1 MARTSAVEPVLCSH
15 DASGAEAS
23 VSRMKWA
30 IPRWLGWLAVA
41 YFAAGQVYVWV
52 VFLTITPGTSR
63 TVPEIALPAVLEI
76 ILALLIASYVILRI
90 KSLVWVILATTN
102 AIVLLVLNFST
113 WYASIG
119 TTANWAPKLTRLDGL
134 AVTLGTLTTA
144 GAPGITPH
152 SELARGLVTT
162 QLVVDILAA
171 IVLFGLFVGRLARER
186 GAGGLAPQPAGQRQE

>member
-1 MARTSAVEPVLCSH
+1 MGMGTGQTGYTSTRGDIEITGAAVRSYGKLMVATGGRVAAHAIADGGMICEDRTRFARPVMW
-15 DASGAEAS
+15 
-23 VSRMKWA
+23 R
-30 IPRWLGWLAVA
+30 I
-41 YFAAGQVYVWV
+41 
-52 VFLTITPGTSR
+52 
-63 TVPEIALPAVLEI
+63 LPDG
-76 ILALLIASYVILRI
+76 
-90 KSLVWVILATTN
+90 
-102 AIVLLVLNFST
+102 IVLLVLNFST

-186 GAGGLAPQPAGQRQE
+186 GAGGLAPQPAGRSQE